1 MLLNIQFEEAAELM
15 WEMHQAIPK
24 GEHDHFSARV
34 DKISSQLS
42 HPDLGGAI
50 ILSVSCNRAGQSA
63 QRSPRS
69 VVFPLEGAK
78 IT

>member
-24 GEHDHFSARV
+24 DERNHFSARV
-34 DKISSQLS
+34 DKISSQLR

-50 ILSVSCNRAGQSA
+50 NLFVGCNRADQSL
-63 QRSPRS
+63 QCSPRS
-69 VVFPLEGAK
+69 VVFPLEGTQ